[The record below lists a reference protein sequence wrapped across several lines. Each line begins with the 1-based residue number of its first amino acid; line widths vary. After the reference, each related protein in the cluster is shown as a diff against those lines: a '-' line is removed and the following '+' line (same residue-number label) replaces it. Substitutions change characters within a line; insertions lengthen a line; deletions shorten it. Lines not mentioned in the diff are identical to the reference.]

1 MAYKQTAGRSPM
13 AKTGRGLDSA
23 LLQVD
28 PDPKK
33 SQKQLL
39 KENRE
44 KILSGATGSIGMTDR
59 IASKFSSGK
68 MSSGDFEK
76 AMKGAARIQRKSDSI
91 TMTKSPKSFYDR
103 SESTGEI
110 SRRKKSK

>member
-1 MAYKQTAGRSPM
+1 MAYKQTAGRDQM

-44 KILSGATGSIGMTDR
+44 EILSGAQGSISLTDK
-59 IASKFSSGK
+59 IQKAFSSGK
-68 MSSGDFEK
+68 ISPGDFQKGMKLASK
-76 AMKGAARIQRKSDSI
+76 AQRKRDSI
-91 TMTKSPKSFYDR
+91 TMTKSPRSFYVR
-103 SESTGEI
+103 SEDTGEI
-110 SRRKKSK
+110 KKKKSK